1 MSAVPIMLEQ
11 RAMFIPHSGY
21 ARSGLSKLDEFAEHL
36 ANGLSVPE
44 AARAV
49 GWQSS
54 HGNSMLQRIRK
65 QLGEQAK

>member
-1 MSAVPIMLEQ
+1 
-11 RAMFIPHSGY
+11 MFIPHSGY
-21 ARSGLSKLDEFAEHL
+21 ARSELSKLDRFAEYL

-49 GWQSS
+49 GWQAS

-65 QLGEQAK
+65 QLGAQAK

>member
-1 MSAVPIMLEQ
+1 MNAVLIMIGQ

-21 ARSGLSKLDEFAEHL
+21 ARSEISKLDQFAEHL
-36 ANGLSVPE
+36 ANGLSPSN

-49 GWQSS
+49 GWQPS

-65 QLGEQAK
+65 RLGPQAI